1 MKMFTK
7 LTPSRSPTPTMHFAK
22 DVTFA
27 RAYIF
32 ACSTS
37 DGELTFNSLESACS
51 RFGIGNPAPIITKKM
66 NLYGNIEEI
75 DKDFK
80 RLM

>member
-1 MKMFTK
+1 MKMLAK
-7 LTPSRSPTPTMHFAK
+7 LSPSRSPTPTMFYAK

-37 DGELTFNSLESACS
+37 DGDLSFNSLESACAW
-51 RFGIGNPAPIITKKM
+51 FGIGNPAPIITTKM